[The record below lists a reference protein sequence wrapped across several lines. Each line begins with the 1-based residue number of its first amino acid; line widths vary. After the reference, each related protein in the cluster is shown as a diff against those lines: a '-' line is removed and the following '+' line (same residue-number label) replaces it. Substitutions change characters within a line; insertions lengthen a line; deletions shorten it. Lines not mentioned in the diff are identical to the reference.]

1 MILIRFLGAGTLSF
15 CFTGPI
21 QLAHCM
27 FYAGK
32 PKGVARC
39 PAISRERREMARS
52 TLCAALRLVTVLNMH
67 KLYWPSENKMAAYLL
82 LRNGWVSQRIWWYLC
97 LFYVRQYFNGKKIRR
112 ILKLYGL
119 FPSQN
124 EFLEQTGVCRDFF
137 RHVTAKIPDGEKL
150 VTRSVKR
157 FSPSVKQFSK

>member
-1 MILIRFLGAGTLSF
+1 MLPF

-32 PKGVARC
+32 PRRSEMSRDISWAARIGEKY
-39 PAISRERREMARS
+39 AVRGF
-52 TLCAALRLVTVLNMH
+52 TVSNRVEHAQVVLAH
-67 KLYWPSENKMAAYLL
+67 KNKMAAYLL
-82 LRNGWVSQRIWWYLC
+82 LRTGWVSQRIWWYLC

-119 FPSQN
+119 FSSQN
-124 EFLEQTGVCRDFF
+124 SFLEQTGVCRDFF
-137 RHVTAKIPDGEKL
+137 RRVTAKIPDGEKS
-150 VTRSVKR
+150 VTCSVKR
-157 FSPSVKQFSK
+157 FLK